1 MSCAQIQYI
10 KLVSLPVVRMVLK
23 LQVIPTVGVEGD
35 DAEKKRLAMLKHF
48 SRLVDSSAKKAKFL
62 SAFQKRS
69 RSGALEEQPGAADS
83 STGKTSAGADEQP
96 DDRKQATAA
105 ESSGRK
111 TAAGADEQS
120 DYMELDGGMHGDS
133 MQRLECDTKQQASGL
148 AEAEVKAE
156 EEEVPSAGVQA
167 ETVQKQEASGKGKR
181 SGSDVE
187 SSSCDTD
194 EKAEDLQAI
203 EAEMEEALQEVGDDP
218 GEIWT
223 CSSFSTLL
231 TDTQSTLAQ
240 CVLHHP
246 QVC

>member
-1 MSCAQIQYI
+1 MSCAQMQYI
-10 KLVSLPVVRMVLK
+10 QLVSLPVVRMVLK

-35 DAEKKRLAMLKHF
+35 DAEKKQLAMLKHF
-48 SRLVDSSAKKAKFL
+48 SRLVDPSAKKAKFL
-62 SAFQKRS
+62 SAFQKRP
-69 RSGALEEQPGAADS
+69 RSGTLEEQPGDADS
-83 STGKTSAGADEQP
+83 SAGKTPAGADEQP
-96 DDRKQATAA
+96 DDRKQAIAA

-133 MQRLECDTKQQASGL
+133 MQRLECDTAQQASDV
-148 AEAEVKAE
+148 AEVEVKAE
-156 EEEVPSAGVQA
+156 KEEVPSAGARA

-181 SGSDVE
+181 SGSDVK

-194 EKAEDLQAI
+194 VKAEDLQANKD
-203 EAEMEEALQEVGDDP
+203 EMEEALQEVGDEP

-231 TDTQSTLAQ
+231 TETRSALPQ
-240 CVLHHP
+240 CVLNHP
-246 QVC
+246 HVC